1 MVRVQVLYEYCV
13 TRCLISLAAHVP
25 VAWKLDSAIR
35 TINSQEHHLTS
46 VLRDATPPIR
56 LLVAFHVP
64 SSSHLFVVCRP
75 DGRVSHLLEAKERDG
90 VGGGH
95 LGHGLLHDVSED
107 RDHRNPP
114 VPDLTLRQRDSTALA
129 SAEACVCVWHVVA
142 PVKDKES
149 FCAPPAARRT
159 APCPSRRCAGCRSRR
174 AASRRRPTS

>member
-56 LLVAFHVP
+56 LLVAFQQSLVCCLSARRTSQ
-64 SSSHLFVVCRP
+64 SSSRSQRTGWCRRWAP
-75 DGRVSHLLEAKERDG
+75 WSRPPARRKRGSRSSQSARSRSHPATTGFDRARLS
-90 VGGGH
+90 GG
-95 LGHGLLHDVSED
+95 L
-107 RDHRNPP
+107 
-114 VPDLTLRQRDSTALA
+114 
-129 SAEACVCVWHVVA
+129 CVCVWHVVA